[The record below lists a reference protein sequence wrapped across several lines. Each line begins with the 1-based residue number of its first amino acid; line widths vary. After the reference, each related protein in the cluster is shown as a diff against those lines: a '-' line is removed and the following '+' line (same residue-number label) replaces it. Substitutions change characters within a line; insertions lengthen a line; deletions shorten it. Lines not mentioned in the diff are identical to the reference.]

1 MEIPT
6 TGSIRIWN
14 SKKIVGCIYDFEF
27 MGFNTKKWVRAP
39 WDRIKVEKMKGPGPS
54 SEEELRMKTKGG
66 RSSMEG
72 RVKEKVTSVAHI
84 VEYIEVLKQLSESP
98 VELVKPRFLGPEFL
112 TQ

>member
-1 MEIPT
+1 M
-6 TGSIRIWN
+6 GS
-14 SKKIVGCIYDFEF
+14 IYDFEF

-39 WDRIKVEKMKGPGPS
+39 WDRTKIEKMKGPGPS
-54 SEEELRMKTKGG
+54 SEEELRMKAKGG

-72 RVKEKVTSVAHI
+72 RVKENATSVAHI